1 MSKKAQQ
8 SATSEE
14 LSEHQM
20 IAIAGLVAGRR
31 QVEIATQLGIT
42 ESTISRWRAEP
53 PFIAAL
59 NLAVRESFDAVV
71 GETRQAATEA
81 LRTVVD
87 LMKTATDEKTRLSAA
102 LQLLRLHSAY
112 DAGAPSLPTSAA
124 SIAHEQRQART
135 TREIEALTLSFG
147 FGADG

>member
-8 SATSEE
+8 SATSDE

-53 PFIAAL
+53 TFQAAL
-59 NLAVRESFDAVV
+59 NLAVRESFDAIV

-81 LRTVVD
+81 LQTVRD
-87 LMKTATDEKTRLSAA
+87 LMQNAVGENIRLSAA
-102 LQLLRLHSAY
+102 MQILRLHSAF
-112 DAGAPSLPTSAA
+112 DAGATNLPTSAA
-124 SIAHEQRQART
+124 AIAHSQRQAAT
-135 TREIEALTLSFG
+135 TREIEALTFSFS
-147 FGADG
+147 